1 MNCNELANALVP
13 HVLNAG
19 RAIMGYY
26 RQGCTVST
34 KGGGSP
40 VTAADR
46 DAEALLLDALVTIAP
61 GVPVVAEEMMEGKSA
76 ADPGREFFLVDALDG
91 TREFI
96 DGRDEFTVNIGL
108 IRDRVPCFGIVY
120 APALSL
126 LYVTGGLDMALAASV
141 PPDTRITDLTKID
154 FRRLR
159 ARPFAD
165 DDALTISAS
174 RSHRSDALE
183 AWLKG
188 VNVGKLTNIGSSLKF
203 CQVAEGEADVYPR
216 FGATREWDTAAGHAV
231 LSAAGGI
238 VTECDGSPFLYGK
251 HDAEFLNPAF
261 IAAPRRLEHLYV
273 ANGIKTG
280 VDANIHGLRLPNCK
294 VKLLGP
300 ERI

>member
-1 MNCNELANALVP
+1 MNCGELANALVP
-13 HVLNAG
+13 HVLHAG
-19 RAIMGYY
+19 RAIMVHY
-26 RQGCTVST
+26 RQDCAVST
-34 KGGGSP
+34 KNGGSP

-46 DAEALLLDALVTIAP
+46 DAEAVLLDALATIAP
-61 GVPVVAEEMMEGKSA
+61 GVPVVAEEMMEGKTA
-76 ADPGREFFLVDALDG
+76 TDPGREFFLVDALDG

-96 DGRDEFTVNIGL
+96 NGRDEFTINIGL

-126 LYVTGGLDMALAASV
+126 LYVTSGSDTALSASV
-141 PPDTRITDLTKID
+141 PPDAEIADLTEID
-154 FRRLR
+154 FRRLL

-174 RSHRSDALE
+174 RSHHSDALE
-183 AWLKG
+183 AWLRG

-216 FGATREWDTAAGHAV
+216 FGPTREWDTAAGHAI

-261 IAAPRRLEHLYV
+261 IAAPRRFESLYV
-273 ANGIKTG
+273 ANAKTY
-280 VDANIHGLRLPNCK
+280 
-294 VKLLGP
+294 GP
-300 ERI
+300 ST

>member
-1 MNCNELANALVP
+1 MNCSELTNGLVP
-13 HVLNAG
+13 HVFKAG
-19 RAIMGYY
+19 RAIMRHY
-26 RQGCTVST
+26 REGCTVST
-34 KGGGSP
+34 KDGGSP

-46 DAEALLLDALVTIAP
+46 DAEAVLLDALADIAP
-61 GVPVVAEEMMEGKSA
+61 GVGVVAEEMMAGRVA
-76 ADPGREFFLVDALDG
+76 TDPGREFFLVDALDG

-96 DGRDEFTVNIGL
+96 NRRDEFTINVGL

-126 LYVTGGLDMALAASV
+126 LYVTSGPDTALAASV
-141 PPDTRITDLTKID
+141 SPDAEIADLTEVN

-159 ARPFAD
+159 VRSFAD

-174 RSHRSDALE
+174 RSHHSAALE
-183 AWLKG
+183 AWLRG
-188 VNVGKLTNIGSSLKF
+188 INVAKLINIGSSLKF

-216 FGATREWDTAAGHAV
+216 FGPTREWDTAAGHAI

-261 IAAPRRLEHLYV
+261 IASPRRFESLY
-273 ANGIKTG
+273 G
-280 VDANIHGLRLPNCK
+280 VDAK
-294 VKLLGP
+294 TT
-300 ERI
+300 E